1 MNLFRQFVD
10 VFNLIEGKAL
20 DVARSLVGKGKRKSV
35 DNVAVIEGE
44 LGNSECAK
52 WFLSLLN

>member
-20 DVARSLVGKGKRKSV
+20 DIAKSLVGKGKRKSIE
-35 DNVAVIEGE
+35 NVIAIEGE
-44 LGNSECAK
+44 LANS
-52 WFLSLLN
+52 